1 MFPAPDLPAPARI
14 GPFLICFWLL
24 LALVL
29 VLQQYGSGDMPLG
42 NSLLYAGAIVG
53 TCVGGTHALSDGLL
67 PWYQQ
72 RQQLGRFLA
81 VALVAC
87 GLLAVALALLD
98 IQLERW
104 LTAAVVPLR
113 FLPRVAGMFLGVLL
127 ATGAICGMRFFRDH
141 ARMAQENQ
149 FLRATH
155 LETELQRLRDQIN
168 PHVVFNVLNSIHVLL
183 HKDAAQASVVL
194 LRFADM
200 LRYQLYEC
208 AQPTIALAQEVHY
221 LQSFVAVER
230 IRWGT
235 QLQVDCQWDAASDA
249 QIAPF
254 LLAPF
259 VENAF
264 KHISRHLDQQ
274 NRITI
279 SLQLRDEHLL
289 LQVENTREPE
299 LTDPATDKTGGI
311 GLRNVQA
318 RLQLLYPERHLLHVL
333 PTPTH
338 FAVTLQLHLAPA
350 PSVAAGRPA
359 H

>member
-1 MFPAPDLPAPARI
+1 
-14 GPFLICFWLL
+14 
-24 LALVL
+24 
-29 VLQQYGSGDMPLG
+29 
-42 NSLLYAGAIVG
+42 
-53 TCVGGTHALSDGLL
+53 
-67 PWYQQ
+67 
-72 RQQLGRFLA
+72 
-81 VALVAC
+81 VAC

-98 IQLERW
+98 IALERW
-104 LTAAVVPLR
+104 LTVAAVPLR
-113 FLPRVAGMFLGVLL
+113 FLPRVVLL
-127 ATGAICGMRFFRDH
+127 ATGAICGIRFFRDH

-183 HKDAAQASVVL
+183 HKDPQQASVVL

-208 AQPTIALAQEVHY
+208 AQPTIALAQEVGY

-235 QLQVDCQWDAASDA
+235 QLQVDCQWEAAANA

-264 KHISRHLDQQ
+264 KHISHHLHQE
-274 NRITI
+274 NRIVI
-279 SLQLRDEHLL
+279 RLQVREEHLV

-299 LTDPATDKTGGI
+299 LPSPGAGKAGGI

-318 RLQLLYPERHLLHVL
+318 RLQLLYPGQHVL
-333 PTPTH
+333 HLVPTPTH
-338 FAVTLQLHLAPA
+338 FAITLHLHLVPVSCAAARPPA
-350 PSVAAGRPA
+350 Y
-359 H
+359 

>member
-1 MFPAPDLPAPARI
+1 
-14 GPFLICFWLL
+14 
-24 LALVL
+24 
-29 VLQQYGSGDMPLG
+29 LQQYGSGDLPLG
-42 NSLLYAGAIVG
+42 SSLLYAGAIVG

-98 IQLERW
+98 IVLERW
-104 LTAAVVPLR
+104 LTVAAVPLR

-127 ATGAICGMRFFRDH
+127 ATGAICGIRFFRDH

-155 LETELQRLRDQIN
+155 LEIELQRLRLRDQIN

-183 HKDAAQASVVL
+183 HKDPQQASVVL

-208 AQPTIALAQEVHY
+208 AQPTIALAQEVGY

-235 QLQVDCQWDAASDA
+235 QLQVYCHWEAAADA

-264 KHISRHLDQQ
+264 KHISHHLHQE
-274 NRITI
+274 NRIAI
-279 SLQLRDEHLL
+279 RLQVREQHLVL
-289 LQVENTREPE
+289 EVENTREPE
-299 LTDPATDKTGGI
+299 LLSPGAGKAGGI

-318 RLQLLYPERHLLHVL
+318 RLHLLYPGQHVL
-333 PTPTH
+333 HLVPTPTH
-338 FAVTLQLHLAPA
+338 FAVTLQLHLAPV
-350 PSVAAGRPA
+350 SCTAARPPA